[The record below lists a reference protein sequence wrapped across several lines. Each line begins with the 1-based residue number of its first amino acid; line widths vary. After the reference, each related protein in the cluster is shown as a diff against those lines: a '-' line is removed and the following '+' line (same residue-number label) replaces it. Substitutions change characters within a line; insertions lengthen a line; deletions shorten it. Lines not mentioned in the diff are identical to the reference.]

1 MFLYKSLTNLEQ
13 SWQMKKNQL
22 VTLNEMF
29 FCRFLIIS
37 CFIIQ
42 KSFSEIPLTK
52 FKPSSS
58 RLGITFFWMRTLQYT
73 LYFLKERFILL
84 NCPYSKTYFRPFN
97 ALYIRL
103 VCFIFYFTIPCL
115 NLTIFI
121 KPFLFIVPFRWSL
134 GAFML
139 LYGKGRERHYIHVLL
154 VYQVKF

>member
-1 MFLYKSLTNLEQ
+1 
-13 SWQMKKNQL
+13 MKKNQL

-58 RLGITFFWMRTLQYT
+58 RLGITFFWMHTLQYT

-84 NCPYSKTYFRPFN
+84 NCPYASIRKRKRKTLYARSTCLPSKILAVN
-97 ALYIRL
+97 
-103 VCFIFYFTIPCL
+103 
-115 NLTIFI
+115 NQ
-121 KPFLFIVPFRWSL
+121 
-134 GAFML
+134 
-139 LYGKGRERHYIHVLL
+139 IHIN
-154 VYQVKF
+154 QVSPNH